1 MIQDLNQRTRDI
13 FAAIVDLHLQTG
25 AAIGSGAVAALDK
38 VNLSPASVRG
48 IMADLEK
55 MGLLYSPHTSAGRI
69 PTAKGLTLYVHGIL
83 QLGNLSNDETEN
95 LKGLCAA
102 AGHSLPQLLQK
113 AGTALADL
121 SQCATLV
128 AVPKQEIAL
137 KHLEFVAL
145 APGRAL
151 VVLVFAN
158 ELIENRVIEIP
169 PGLPQGGLIE
179 AGNYLSYHLVGKTM
193 REARDILR
201 FEVQNFRRELDQLT
215 AKVVQ
220 AGLATYAQVGHDQNS
235 GLILRGQAN
244 LLDAVQGIEDLER
257 IQHLL
262 RLLESREA
270 GEKLLDAAE
279 SAEGVQIF
287 IGEENALFQLSGC
300 SMITAPLRGADAEI
314 VGTLGVIGPSRM
326 NYGRIIPLV
335 DCTARLVAKQ
345 LGYDQPG
352 S

>member
-1 MIQDLNQRTRDI
+1 MIQELNQRTRDI
-13 FAAIVDLHLQTG
+13 FAAIVDLYLQTG
-25 AAIGSGAVAALDK
+25 AAIGSGVVAARDG
-38 VNLSPASVRG
+38 VGLSSASVRG
-48 IMADLEK
+48 VMADLEK
-55 MGLLYSPHTSAGRI
+55 MGLLYSPHISAGRI
-69 PTAKGLTLYVHGIL
+69 PTAKGLKLYVHGIL
-83 QLGNLSNDETEN
+83 QLGNLPADETES
-95 LKGLCAA
+95 LRGLCAV
-102 AGHSLPQLLQK
+102 AGQSLPQLLQT
-113 AGTALADL
+113 AGAALADL

-169 PGLPQGGLIE
+169 PGLPHGALIE
-179 AGNYLSYHLVGKTM
+179 AGNYLSHHLIGKTL
-193 REARDILR
+193 REAREILR
-201 FEVQNFRRELDQLT
+201 LEAQNFRQELDVLT

-220 AGLATYAQVGHDQNS
+220 SGLATYVQLGQDQNS

-279 SAEGVQIF
+279 MAQGVQIF

-300 SMITAPLRGADAEI
+300 SVIAAPLRGADAEI
-314 VGTLGVIGPSRM
+314 IGTLGVIGPSRM

-335 DCTARLVAKQ
+335 DCTARLVVKQ
-345 LGYDQPG
+345 LGYAVDG
-352 S
+352 